1 MQDILDK
8 FDLITR
14 DAYAWLPGYKEEKG
28 LKIFGCLPMY
38 VPEEIIHA
46 AGALPVILQE
56 GNEPITSGHSKIQS
70 FFCGIVRSIVDL
82 SLKGRLDF
90 LDALVSPEIDLPI
103 NGIANVL
110 RINMR
115 IPSLTVYQPT
125 TCSKEVSKAFLLK
138 EIKRFKSGVEECTGQ
153 KISETRL
160 KESIKIYNRNRS
172 LLRELYDLRRVEAGL
187 LSSIQIRSVVMA
199 SMLMLKEDHNQLLE
213 ELIIKLKT
221 REVKSDRKFRVVLS
235 GSLCQAPVAD
245 LLHLIEEAGAV
256 IADDDIY
263 TGTRYFAGDA
273 GTEGDPYEAIAKR
286 QLTMPVPCPT
296 RVDEAGDWG
305 DYLINTVK
313 NSGAKG
319 VIHMVVKYCQPH
331 EMYYPYLSKR
341 LATAGIPSLKLEIEH
356 EVSSIASVKT
366 RIQAFVETLK

>member
-28 LKIFGCLPMY
+28 LKIFVCLPMY

-138 EIKRFKSGVEECTGQ
+138 EIKRFRSGVEECTGH
-153 KISETRL
+153 KFSETRL
-160 KESIKIYNRNRS
+160 KESIEIYNRNRA
-172 LLRELYDLRRVEAGL
+172 LLRELYDLRRVKAGL

-213 ELIIKLKT
+213 ELIVKLKT
-221 REVKSDRKFRVVLS
+221 REVKPDRKFRVVLS
-235 GSLCQAPVAD
+235 GSLAVSLGHSRSVAHHHPGND
-245 LLHLIEEAGAV
+245 RG
-256 IADDDIY
+256 
-263 TGTRYFAGDA
+263 
-273 GTEGDPYEAIAKR
+273 
-286 QLTMPVPCPT
+286 
-296 RVDEAGDWG
+296 
-305 DYLINTVK
+305 
-313 NSGAKG
+313 
-319 VIHMVVKYCQPH
+319 
-331 EMYYPYLSKR
+331 
-341 LATAGIPSLKLEIEH
+341 
-356 EVSSIASVKT
+356 
-366 RIQAFVETLK
+366 